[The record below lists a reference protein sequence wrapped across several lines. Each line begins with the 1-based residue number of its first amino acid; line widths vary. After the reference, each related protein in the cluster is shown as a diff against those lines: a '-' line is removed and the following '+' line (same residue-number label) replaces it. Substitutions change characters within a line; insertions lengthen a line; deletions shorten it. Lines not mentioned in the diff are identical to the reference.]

1 MNYFCALCPATILNE
16 ASTDRYDIGRKS
28 AFADH
33 VLPAEFRALSN
44 RCDAWNDQAMK
55 FIAYGPPGTPESLRL
70 AEAPAPTPATGEIL
84 IEVHYAGVNRPDV
97 MQRMG
102 RYAPPPG
109 ASPILG
115 LEVAG
120 RVAAIGDEVTQWQ
133 VGDVV
138 CALVPGGGYA
148 QWCVAPAR
156 HALPIP
162 SNLSLAQAAGLP
174 ENWFTVWANL
184 LDMAALRSGEWLLV
198 HGGSSGIGLAAIQLA
213 RHVGAQAIVTVGSD
227 EKARFCREFG
237 AAYAINYRTEDFVQR
252 TRELTG
258 GGGVDVVLDMVG
270 GPYIPRNVELLR
282 RDGRLVFIAFLQGSR
297 CDMDFMPV
305 MHKRLR
311 IMGST
316 MRPRSVQ
323 EKALIRDALAREIW
337 PAFGAGR
344 LQTHLFA
351 TFPFEQAGDAHR
363 LMESSRHIGKIVL
376 QVR

>member
-1 MNYFCALCPATILNE
+1 
-16 ASTDRYDIGRKS
+16 
-28 AFADH
+28 
-33 VLPAEFRALSN
+33 
-44 RCDAWNDQAMK
+44 MK
-55 FIAYGPPGTPESLRL
+55 FIDYGPPGTPESLRV
-70 AEAPAPTPATGEIL
+70 AEAPAPTPAAGEIL

-120 RVAAIGDEVTQWQ
+120 HVAAIGDEVSQWQ
-133 VGDVV
+133 PGDTV

-148 QWCVAPAR
+148 QFCVAPAR

-162 SNLSLAQAAGLP
+162 SGLSLAEACGLP

-184 LDMAALRSGEWLLV
+184 IDMAGLCPGECLLI

-237 AAYAINYRTEDFVQR
+237 ATGAINYRTEDFVLR
-252 TRELTG
+252 ARELTAG
-258 GGGVDVVLDMVG
+258 RGVDVVLDMVG
-270 GPYIPRNVELLR
+270 GDYISRNVSVLR
-282 RDGRLVFIAFLQGSR
+282 HDGRLVFIAFLQGSR

-305 MHKRLR
+305 MLKRLR
-311 IMGST
+311 LMGST

-323 EKALIRDALAREIW
+323 EKGAIRDALAREIW
-337 PAFGAGR
+337 PAFEAGR

-351 TFPFEQAGDAHR
+351 TFPFQQAGDAHR
-363 LMESSRHIGKIVL
+363 LMESSRHIGKIAL
-376 QVR
+376 QFRESATGGPR